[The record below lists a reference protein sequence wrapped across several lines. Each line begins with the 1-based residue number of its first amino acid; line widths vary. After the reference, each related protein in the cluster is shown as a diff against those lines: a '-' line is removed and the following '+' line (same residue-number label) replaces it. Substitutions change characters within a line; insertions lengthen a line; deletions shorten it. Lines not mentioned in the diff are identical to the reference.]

1 MATKPKPKAVPKK
14 PTPAKKDAPAKR
26 GKAKKVASAASVGG
40 AGGAFE
46 NRVQAVKLL
55 GLVLG
60 TATPGVPESSR
71 IVRLQFQARVHGPHT
86 DDLVCTVEGG
96 NGLTSRVLMQMKRGL
111 TPRKSDKAFEEA
123 IGNAW
128 LDFKSLD
135 FVRLADRLVI
145 VHDASSL
152 HDMRGAQ
159 DVVRYAQL
167 STLASEWI
175 EKLTAAGAG
184 SVLKRNALA
193 AIRKSVDVYNDA
205 TVSDDE
211 FFQFARHVDF
221 CNHDLD
227 VEGTAEHLN
236 YINLIRLAA
245 TQCGVS
251 FDANH
256 VWARLVSACTTLNAA
271 YGAVDFSNL
280 ALVIGGDLA
289 VWFDAYRSQAG
300 QTSLRFTAMSAMPAS
315 TGATHASTTA
325 WAGIVGGASF
335 ANTGADQPSNARPAS
350 VDKFISGQLD
360 HINTFIKAC
369 KYVEAASSLRQI
381 GQNLGALDN
390 HQRARWYHM
399 RGICRW
405 HHDDDDEQAAEDFIK
420 AADLCD
426 DDDKLAAAR
435 VRGFLLRRDIP
446 AALTAG
452 AEALERFPESLTVWA
467 AVTNARL
474 ANKETIA
481 ATDIPR
487 EHLLCWR

>member
-1 MATKPKPKAVPKK
+1 MATTPKPTAISKK
-14 PTPAKKDAPAKR
+14 SKTAKKGPPVTR

-55 GLVLG
+55 GLALG
-60 TATPGVPESSR
+60 TATLGVPESSR
-71 IVRLQFQARVHGPHT
+71 IVKLQFQARVHGPHT

-128 LDFKSLD
+128 LDFKSVD
-135 FVRLADRLVI
+135 FVWLADRLVI
-145 VHDASSL
+145 VHDAASF
-152 HDMRGAQ
+152 HDMRGAH

-175 EKLTAAGAG
+175 EKLTATGAG

-193 AIRKSVDVYNDA
+193 AIRESVAVYSDA

-211 FFQFARHVDF
+211 LFQFARHVEF

-256 VWARLVSACTTLNAA
+256 VWARLVSACTTLNVA
-271 YGAVDFSNL
+271 YGAVDFSN
-280 ALVIGGDLA
+280 
-289 VWFDAYRSQAG
+289 R
-300 QTSLRFTAMSAMPAS
+300 
-315 TGATHASTTA
+315 
-325 WAGIVGGASF
+325 
-335 ANTGADQPSNARPAS
+335 
-350 VDKFISGQLD
+350 
-360 HINTFIKAC
+360 
-369 KYVEAASSLRQI
+369 
-381 GQNLGALDN
+381 
-390 HQRARWYHM
+390 
-399 RGICRW
+399 
-405 HHDDDDEQAAEDFIK
+405 
-420 AADLCD
+420 
-426 DDDKLAAAR
+426 
-435 VRGFLLRRDIP
+435 
-446 AALTAG
+446 
-452 AEALERFPESLTVWA
+452 
-467 AVTNARL
+467 
-474 ANKETIA
+474 
-481 ATDIPR
+481 
-487 EHLLCWR
+487 